1 MSSNKNSN
9 PLIVV
14 FWIAI
19 AIVVFIVA
27 RAVIITIF

>member
-1 MSSNKNSN
+1 MSSNGNSN

-14 FWIAI
+14 FLLAI
-19 AIVVFIVA
+19 AIVIFIVA